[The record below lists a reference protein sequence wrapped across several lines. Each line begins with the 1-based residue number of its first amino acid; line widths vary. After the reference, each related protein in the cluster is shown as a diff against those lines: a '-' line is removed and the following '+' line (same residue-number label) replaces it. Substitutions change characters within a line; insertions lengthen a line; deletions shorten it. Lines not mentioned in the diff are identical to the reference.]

1 MGRTRLRVVGA
12 CLAIVG
18 AAAIVSVGG
27 AGNRDAVVTFDA
39 VPGPAKVTS
48 GQALSYTSTFKY
60 AGRNT
65 ATHLE
70 FHMTVPTVT
79 IDSTTSPATLV
90 AASCSA
96 TIKNGELVC
105 GFDQVKGG
113 SQPVQATV
121 VWQSPQIESSCEA
134 CLTTTGFWR
143 IKERDNDDNGH
154 RRDDD
159 KGHGQDDENDTFPA
173 GGITVTATLLAD
185 DDPNKAGSFETGAC
199 ADPLGEGSLS
209 TDPNVDAA
217 NPVSTTFCLPTFA
230 TSPTALGVAATIDE
244 GPAVS
249 GDPGH
254 PALGRS
260 VVCIAGLGQACGAEG
275 SYTPFDF
282 GTVNP
287 VRFVFRISAAALA
300 KGDKITKVFHNGVAL
315 PKCPSTNANGCVV
328 SITPPTTKSSYSK
341 HGGPPPTNKGIWTI
355 VATAPTNGSWT
366 W

>member
-1 MGRTRLRVVGA
+1 MRRPASRRPGR
-12 CLAIVG
+12 
-18 AAAIVSVGG
+18 
-27 AGNRDAVVTFDA
+27 
-39 VPGPAKVTS
+39 
-48 GQALSYTSTFKY
+48 
-60 AGRNT
+60 
-65 ATHLE
+65 
-70 FHMTVPTVT
+70 
-79 IDSTTSPATLV
+79 
-90 AASCSA
+90 
-96 TIKNGELVC
+96 
-105 GFDQVKGG
+105 
-113 SQPVQATV
+113 
-121 VWQSPQIESSCEA
+121 W
-134 CLTTTGFWR
+134 W
-143 IKERDNDDNGH
+143 IKEREATTTNGH
-154 RRDDD
+154 R
-159 KGHGQDDENDTFPA
+159 QDDENDTFPA

-185 DDPNKAGSFETGAC
+185 DDPNKAGCFETGAC

-275 SYTPFDF
+275 SYTPYNF
-282 GTVNP
+282 GTVSP

-328 SITPPTTKSSYSK
+328 SITPPTTKYSYSK
-341 HGGPPPTNKGIWTI
+341 HGGPPSTNKGIWTI